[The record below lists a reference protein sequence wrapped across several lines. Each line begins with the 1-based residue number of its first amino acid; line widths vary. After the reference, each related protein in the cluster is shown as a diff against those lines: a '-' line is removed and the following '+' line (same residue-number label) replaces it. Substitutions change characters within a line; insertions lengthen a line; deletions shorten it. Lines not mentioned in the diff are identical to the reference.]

1 MGAQIRTE
9 MVGLISSTFS
19 QMIKLN
25 GMIQMVMGL
34 VIIQEGL
41 TLTNVQ
47 MMLVLPK
54 KMDAL
59 RTSKRRPTV
68 SYNTVDGLLDFLLYL

>member
-1 MGAQIRTE
+1 
-9 MVGLISSTFS
+9 MVGQTQLMHSSR
-19 QMIKLN
+19 MKLN
-25 GMIQMVMGL
+25 GMMVMVMGL
-34 VIIQEGL
+34 VTIQEGL

-59 RTSKRRPTV
+59 RTSKRHPIV
-68 SYNTVDGLLDFLLYL
+68 SYNTVDGLLDFLLYQ